1 MSNVMGE
8 EGYIGGTDPNDP
20 TYQELPEE
28 LTGDWW
34 SDDVSLH
41 EFLVKIGSTD
51 YSVTNNEVNIDGLNK
66 IFKEAWEG
74 VESTEVTIN
83 MEKAKDIMRD
93 RLRIGRQPVLVDLD
107 TQFMKALEIGADTA
121 SIVAEKQTLR
131 DLTQSDTLVNATTP
145 TELEAAYPDS
155 LPDYD
160 LVVVGET

>member
-1 MSNVMGE
+1 MTSEDDLNE
-8 EGYIGGTDPNDP
+8 EHNA
-20 TYQELPEE
+20 ESPE
-28 LTGDWW
+28 TPPYGWW

-66 IFKEAWEG
+66 IFHEAWEG

-83 MEKAKDIMRD
+83 MDKAKDIMRD
-93 RLRIGRQPVLVDLD
+93 RIRIGRQPVLVDLD